1 MAFRGTASVAMWANV
16 NTQGTHSLR
25 DSYNVSGI
33 ADVGGNTVRIEIDDN
48 MDNTNYCV
56 VVGCIE
62 DNNSN
67 TSRTPRIGNHTR
79 KDLVSEFSHIDINIS
94 TQGPKGKWNYNNYF
108 YYSIIHS

>member
-1 MAFRGTASVAMWANV
+1 MAYRGTGSVAMWANV

-79 KDLVSEFSHIDINIS
+79 KDLV
-94 TQGPKGKWNYNNYF
+94 NNYI
-108 YYSIIHS
+108 YAAACDTSSNGQDVRHLMVVVIGDRS

>member
-79 KDLVSEFSHIDINIS
+79 KDLV
-94 TQGPKGKWNYNNYF
+94 NNYI
-108 YYSIIHS
+108 YAAACDTSSNGQDVRHLMVVVIGDRS

>member
-48 MDNTNYCV
+48 MLK
-56 VVGCIE
+56 
-62 DNNSN
+62 
-67 TSRTPRIGNHTR
+67 HT
-79 KDLVSEFSHIDINIS
+79 KDFIRQYHKTIKELFDI
-94 TQGPKGKWNYNNYF
+94 P
-108 YYSIIHS
+108 

>member
-56 VVGCIE
+56 VCGCIE

-79 KDLVSEFSHIDINIS
+79 KDLV
-94 TQGPKGKWNYNNYF
+94 NNYI
-108 YYSIIHS
+108 YAAACDTNGNGQDVRHLMVVVIGDRS

>member
-25 DSYNVSGI
+25 DSYNVTGI
-33 ADVGGNTVRIEIDDN
+33 SDVGGNTVRIQIDDD
-48 MDNTNYCV
+48 MDNSNYCV

-62 DNNSN
+62 DNASN

-79 KDLVSEFSHIDINIS
+79 KDLVSDYVYAAACDTSSNGQDVRHLMVVVIGDRS
-94 TQGPKGKWNYNNYF
+94 
-108 YYSIIHS
+108 

>member
-48 MDNTNYCV
+48 MDNSNYCV

-79 KDLVSEFSHIDINIS
+79 KDLVSDYVYAAACDTSSNGQDVRHLMVVVIGDRS
-94 TQGPKGKWNYNNYF
+94 
-108 YYSIIHS
+108 

>member
-79 KDLVSEFSHIDINIS
+79 KDLV
-94 TQGPKGKWNYNNYF
+94 NNYI
-108 YYSIIHS
+108 YAAACDTNSNGQDVRHLMVVVIGDRS

>member
-79 KDLVSEFSHIDINIS
+79 KDLVS
-94 TQGPKGKWNYNNYF
+94 NYVYAAACDTSSNGQDVRHLMVVVIGDR
-108 YYSIIHS
+108 S

>member
-48 MDNTNYCV
+48 MDNSNYCV

-62 DNNSN
+62 DNASN
-67 TSRTPRIGNHTR
+67 TSRTPRIGNPTR
-79 KDLVSEFSHIDINIS
+79 KDLV
-94 TQGPKGKWNYNNYF
+94 NNYI
-108 YYSIIHS
+108 YAAACDTNSNGQDVRHLMVVVIGDRS